1 MVKYLE
7 KNKEGQYPSAKITD
21 IIVREKR
28 KG

>member
-1 MVKYLE
+1 VKYLE
-7 KNKEGQYPSAKITD
+7 KNEKGQYPSAKITD